1 MDIDLRF
8 LKNKFPSFE
17 KELLTEMLEFGKVQE
32 VPNNMEV
39 IRHGQYLK
47 MLPVVVDGVVKV
59 YSQYDDK
66 EFLLYYIQP
75 NESCIMSL
83 SAVLNNRPSR
93 IFAKTGTDVVAM
105 MLPTK
110 KVKEWI
116 SKYSSFNSL
125 FYNLY
130 DNRYTDLVETLNQ
143 VLFEKLDKR
152 ICDYLKEKSKV
163 SGLKRIKVT
172 HKIIALE
179 MGTAREVVSRV
190 LKKLENNN
198 QIIQDKGYIELLKV

>member
-1 MDIDLRF
+1 MNVDLSF
-8 LKNKFPSFE
+8 LKKKFPSFE
-17 KELLTEMLEFGKVQE
+17 KELLSEMLSFGKVQE
-32 VPNNMEV
+32 VPKGMEV
-39 IRHGQYLK
+39 IRYGQYLK
-47 MLPVVVDGVVKV
+47 MLPVVIDGVVKV
-59 YSQYDDK
+59 YSQYEDK

-93 IFAKTGTDVVAM
+93 VFATTGTDVVAM
-105 MLPTK
+105 MLPVE
-110 KVKEWI
+110 KVKKWI

-130 DNRYTDLVETLNQ
+130 DNRYTDLVDTLNQ

-152 ICDYLKEKSKV
+152 ICEYLKEKSKV

-198 QIIQDKGYIELLKV
+198 QIKQDKGYIELLKF

>member
-1 MDIDLRF
+1 MDIDFRF

-17 KELLTEMLEFGKVQE
+17 KKLIKDMLSNGVTKE
-32 VPNNMEV
+32 VPKGMEV

-47 MLPVVVDGVVKV
+47 MLPVVISGVVKV
-59 YSQYDDK
+59 YSQYEDK

-83 SAVLNNRPSR
+83 SAVLKNSPSR
-93 IFAKTGTDVVAM
+93 IYATTGTDAIIM
-105 MLPTK
+105 MFPVDNVK
-110 KVKEWI
+110 KWIKE
-116 SKYSSFNSL
+116 YPSFNSL
-125 FYNLY
+125 FYSLY
-130 DNRYTDLVETLNQ
+130 DERYSDLIETLNN

-152 ICDYLKEKSKV
+152 IYEYLLEKSKV
-163 SGLKRIKVT
+163 SGLKKIKIT

-179 MGTAREVVSRV
+179 MGTAREVVSRI

-198 QIIQDKGYIELLKV
+198 KITQEKGIVEII